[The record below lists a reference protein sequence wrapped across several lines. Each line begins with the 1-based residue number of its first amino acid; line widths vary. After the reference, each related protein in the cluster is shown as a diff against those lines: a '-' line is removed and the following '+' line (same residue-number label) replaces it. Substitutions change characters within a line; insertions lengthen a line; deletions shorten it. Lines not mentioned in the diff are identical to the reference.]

1 MFVQSCLKFFGTR
14 WFQFVQFLGK
24 VVRKNRRMSLMKKRD
39 KLMQIAR
46 NKGLTAFEQLELM
59 QVIRDLQDVI
69 EDDVRYGG
77 LP

>member
-1 MFVQSCLKFFGTR
+1 MFVQLCLKFFGIK

-24 VVRKNRRMSLMKKRD
+24 VDRKNRRMSLMKKRD

-46 NKGLTAFEQLELM
+46 NQGLTAFEQLELM